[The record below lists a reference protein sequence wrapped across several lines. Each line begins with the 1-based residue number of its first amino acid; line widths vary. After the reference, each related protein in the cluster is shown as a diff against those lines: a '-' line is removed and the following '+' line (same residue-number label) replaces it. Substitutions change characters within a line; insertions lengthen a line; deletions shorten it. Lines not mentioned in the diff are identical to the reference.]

1 MTDYVFDTN
10 ILIDYLKRPEM
21 IEIYFERV
29 RTGEDTAAFSTITEA
44 ELWEGVRNPLEA
56 RALREVLRELVRIPV
71 GQRIARVA
79 GQLRRRY
86 AHDERDRVR
95 DDWLPMPD
103 ALIAATAV
111 VTRRRVL
118 TRDPHFTRLD
128 PSLVEIIPP

>member
-71 GQRIARVA
+71 GHGLPESLASCDGDMPMTNGIECVMIGCQCQMPLSPR
-79 GQLRRRY
+79 LR
-86 AHDERDRVR
+86 
-95 DDWLPMPD
+95 LSPD
-103 ALIAATAV
+103 AE
-111 VTRRRVL
+111 
-118 TRDPHFTRLD
+118 
-128 PSLVEIIPP
+128 S

>member
-1 MTDYVFDTN
+1 MTDYLVDTN
-10 ILIDYLKRPEM
+10 ILIDYMKRPETVDR
-21 IEIYFERV
+21 YFRAL
-29 RTGEDTAAFSTITEA
+29 RSGTDTAAFSTITEA

-103 ALIAATAV
+103 TLIAATAV

-118 TRDPHFTRLD
+118 TRDPHFAHID
-128 PSLVEIIPP
+128 PSLVEIVPP